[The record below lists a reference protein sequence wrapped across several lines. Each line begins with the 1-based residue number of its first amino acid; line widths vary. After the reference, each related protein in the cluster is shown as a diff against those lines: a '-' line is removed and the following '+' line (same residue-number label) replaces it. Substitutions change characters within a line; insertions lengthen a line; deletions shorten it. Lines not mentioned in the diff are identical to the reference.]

1 MSYTSTSAQNSTVH
15 NSANVAS
22 FLCPTDPNWPQLNV
36 SATNYPN
43 NIGLV
48 RAAPGSSTLF
58 VDGPAYKVGQAPE
71 DSPFRS
77 RRSPTGFDTVIFSE
91 MVKGKGQTAAPYV
104 GSGLNLVFDSG
115 VPETPGMTPQGFQTA
130 CLKGT
135 TAVYDQK
142 GTDWLLDDCAKGG
155 CYSHIMAPNTKGCWY
170 GSSATP
176 TTLS

>member
-1 MSYTSTSAQNSTVH
+1 
-15 NSANVAS
+15 
-22 FLCPTDPNWPQLNV
+22 
-36 SATNYPN
+36 
-43 NIGLV
+43 
-48 RAAPGSSTLF
+48 
-58 VDGPAYKVGQAPE
+58 
-71 DSPFRS
+71 
-77 RRSPTGFDTVIFSE
+77 

-170 GSSATP
+170 GSSANTDH
-176 TTLS
+176 TLVGASSYHSGGVNVAMLDGSVRFIKSSIANINWWAIATKAGGEIVSADAL